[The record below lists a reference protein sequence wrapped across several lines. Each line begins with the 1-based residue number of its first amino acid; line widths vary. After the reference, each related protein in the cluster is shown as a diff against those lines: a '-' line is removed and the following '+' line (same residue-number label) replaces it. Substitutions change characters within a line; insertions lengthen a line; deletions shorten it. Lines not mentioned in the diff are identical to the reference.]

1 MFPSTQKKLKIALC
15 AGMLGGVLLFPN
27 VNVEASPIQEVTV
40 DLVSTD
46 EEMPASVKQRVEAS
60 IIAIG
65 NRILVG
71 KEKDLFLLN
80 QSQYNVVLS
89 DIVNRVVAGYIVSGL
104 EMEYGTTTVM
114 HIKLSPVGQTIK
126 KVNTIIE
133 YRNIMPLAQE
143 LIQEDLV
150 NITHQMSNLL
160 IGLPVDSLGW
170 AESVS
175 QTAGQQIVNQ
185 ALPEFDAHF
194 KVDSGEETTVHIS
207 LVPRGEIIRTGKLTF
222 RKTTIPRLFMY
233 RATSKT
239 EQTMWDLEGLPVD
252 FVVRHR
258 EEISMY
264 MKNMLEQD
272 SFVKQYDLDIET
284 LLHPGIETELLVD
297 ALTDHWIIQGE
308 AWLDIGH
315 EGKKNTAINGFLGHY
330 VGTNDVVFGEIRF
343 YPSPVTFNVFGG
355 WQHYFGKAFYMGMKY
370 NFSNNEI
377 HYLVHKDFGTS
388 WAFQYDRNF
397 TDSIDEIGVLYKLH
411 NYMTIEYIYNNEEGN
426 WLRLIVNL

>member
-143 LIQEDLV
+143 LI
-150 NITHQMSNLL
+150 
-160 IGLPVDSLGW
+160 
-170 AESVS
+170 
-175 QTAGQQIVNQ
+175 
-185 ALPEFDAHF
+185 
-194 KVDSGEETTVHIS
+194 
-207 LVPRGEIIRTGKLTF
+207 
-222 RKTTIPRLFMY
+222 
-233 RATSKT
+233 
-239 EQTMWDLEGLPVD
+239 
-252 FVVRHR
+252 
-258 EEISMY
+258 
-264 MKNMLEQD
+264 
-272 SFVKQYDLDIET
+272 
-284 LLHPGIETELLVD
+284 
-297 ALTDHWIIQGE
+297 
-308 AWLDIGH
+308 
-315 EGKKNTAINGFLGHY
+315 
-330 VGTNDVVFGEIRF
+330 
-343 YPSPVTFNVFGG
+343 
-355 WQHYFGKAFYMGMKY
+355 
-370 NFSNNEI
+370 
-377 HYLVHKDFGTS
+377 
-388 WAFQYDRNF
+388 
-397 TDSIDEIGVLYKLH
+397 
-411 NYMTIEYIYNNEEGN
+411 
-426 WLRLIVNL
+426 